1 MKLTRRKFIAGT
13 LVIFASPIIYKTAN
27 LSFNSK
33 DPIKGFLSNYDGIVS
48 LENYSELS
56 CPFDIKSFEKKLRL
70 LLDNNPQQ
78 FKLNDELNTLIIQD
92 YKDSR
97 VDIADGWI
105 LSETE
110 LCIELLRKKHV

>member
-1 MKLTRRKFIAGT
+1 MNLTRRKFIFGS
-13 LVIFASPIIYKTAN
+13 LVIIASPIIYKTAN
-27 LSFNSK
+27 LSFNTK
-33 DPIKGFLSNYDGIVS
+33 DPIKEFLSNYDGIVS
-48 LENYSELS
+48 LDNYSELS

-78 FKLNDELNTLIIQD
+78 FKLNDELNALIIQD

-110 LCIELLRKKHV
+110 LCIELLRKKYV